1 VEKRVM
7 PNKPIIIKNLKKPT
21 IHVVPIKVVEPIVK
35 ITTQLVKPTIV
46 PLRYPCIIYSSSE
59 NCAFDCPRNT

>member
-7 PNKPIIIKNLKKPT
+7 PNKPIIIIKKKKPT

-35 ITTQLVKPTIV
+35 ITTQPVKPTIV

-59 NCAFDCPRNT
+59 HCAFDCPRNT